1 MKSLK
6 SKIVASVLAFTLVGG
21 AFAINP
27 NVAEAA
33 GKPLNIKKVL
43 NLPKDGVTTPAE
55 TFTFT
60 FAKHSKNG
68 DTKKAAD
75 LPKVND
81 VTIEY
86 LTTDSTDNDSTK
98 AGKQLIKE
106 SADALASV
114 DWKESGQFTYTV
126 TEKEPEIAHKTT
138 DMTYSKAEYLVSV
151 FVGKTDDG
159 NGYEVKDIQIK
170 KTKDDAGKDI
180 TDPKKEGYTPGTDD
194 DKKGNNFAFENNYDK
209 KDGNDT
215 PGGGP
220 DIKPEDKKG
229 FALRK
234 TVEDASNDD
243 FKFKLTVNKP
253 VGSNSADKTFTYKI
267 VNKEGTAGAEQ
278 TVTYGTAKEDIIL
291 KHNERLVFG
300 KVLLGSE
307 VTVEETESGKYTG
320 EVSSS
325 SFNGTAGTTNT
336 GFIGDQKGGNFVEFL
351 NKKQTATGLL
361 VDNLP
366 FIALVTVAVA
376 GIFFFIKNRQDEEA
390 LA

>member
-55 TFTFT
+55 TFTFK
-60 FAKHSKNG
+60 FVGHSKNG
-68 DTKKAAD
+68 DETKASEV
-75 LPKVND
+75 PEVTD
-81 VTIEY
+81 VTIAY
-86 LTTDSTDNDSTK
+86 ATTDKDDNDTTK
-98 AGKQLIKE
+98 DGKQLIKE
-106 SADALASV
+106 SADALAAVQWS
-114 DWKESGQFTYTV
+114 ESGQFTYTV
-126 TEKEPEIAHKTT
+126 TETAGATEYMK
-138 DMTYSKAEYLVSV
+138 YSKASYLVSV

-170 KTKDDAGKDI
+170 KIKDDEGNDI
-180 TDPKKEGYTPGTDD
+180 QNPKKEEYHPGQDD
-194 DKKGNNFAFENNYDK
+194 DKKGNKFAFENNYDK
-209 KDGNDT
+209 KDGNDN
-215 PGGGP
+215 PGGGT
-220 DIKPEDKKG
+220 DITEDDKKG
-229 FALRK
+229 FALKK

-243 FKFKLTVNKP
+243 FKFKLTVKKP
-253 VGSNSADKTFTYKI
+253 VGSNSADTTFTYKI
-267 VNKEGTAGAEQ
+267 VNKEGTAGEAK
-278 TVTYGTAKEDIIL
+278 TVTYGTPVEDIIL
-291 KHNERLVFG
+291 KHNERLVFD

-307 VTVEETESGKYTG
+307 VTVEETDSGKYTG
-320 EVSSS
+320 QVSSS

-336 GFIGDQKGGNFVEFL
+336 GFIGDQAGGNFVEFL
-351 NKKQTATGLL
+351 NNKQTATGLL

-366 FIALVTVAVA
+366 FIALVAVAVA
-376 GIFFFIKNRQDEEA
+376 GIFFFMKNRQDEEA